1 MKINDKIKQFNQ
13 NKNSSITK
21 LLDGK
26 IKYRID
32 FFTDGKKKYMGIFNN
47 KKLVIAGNYNFF
59 GIFQPSTKLWIW
71 ASSIPGVNINHIKN
85 INKLRTFSYL
95 FESDSN
101 IKSNFYYQ
109 LLTQDVVQI
118 SNDEM
123 LNWINDL
130 ILYLSNDI
138 YYFNPFNSDG
148 NMQFLT
154 LSSIREKYI

>member
-13 NKNSSITK
+13 EKNSSITK
-21 LLDGK
+21 LLDKK

-32 FFTDGKKKYMGIFNN
+32 FIADGKKKYMGIFNN
-47 KKLVIAGNYNFF
+47 NKLAIVGNYNFF

-101 IKSNFYYQ
+101 AQSNFYYQ

-118 SNDEM
+118 SNNKM
-123 LNWINDL
+123 LNWINEL

>member
-1 MKINDKIKQFNQ
+1 
-13 NKNSSITK
+13 
-21 LLDGK
+21 
-26 IKYRID
+26 
-32 FFTDGKKKYMGIFNN
+32 MGIFE
-47 KKLVIAGNYNFF
+47 
-59 GIFQPSTKLWIW
+59 
-71 ASSIPGVNINHIKN
+71 GVNINHIKN